1 MSALAIALLE
11 NKKNAKQV
19 TACLA
24 KCGHQTI
31 VVDSFVKAKELL
43 STQSCGLIISD
54 VHLENGGSVFDF
66 LRWVKE
72 APPPLNTVPFV
83 LLSVEP
89 TKRAK
94 YLGEGVRMAA
104 RHLGAAKYI
113 SMEKFDVDILSEQLS
128 ELFSKLSVSPDPLIK
143 EEGD

>member
-1 MSALAIALLE
+1 MSALAIALIE

-19 TACLA
+19 TTCLA
-24 KCGHQTI
+24 SLGHQTI
-31 VVDSFVKAKELL
+31 VVDTFAKAKDLL
-43 STQSCGLIISD
+43 LAQTCSLIISD

-72 APPPLNTVPFV
+72 SPAPLGQTPFV

-94 YLGEGVRMAA
+94 YLGDGVRMAA
-104 RHLGAAKYI
+104 RHLGAARYI
-113 SMEKFDVDILSEQLS
+113 TMEKFEIEVLGEQLS
-128 ELFSKLSVSPDPLIK
+128 DLLKVCPINPDLNIN
-143 EEGD
+143 EEGK